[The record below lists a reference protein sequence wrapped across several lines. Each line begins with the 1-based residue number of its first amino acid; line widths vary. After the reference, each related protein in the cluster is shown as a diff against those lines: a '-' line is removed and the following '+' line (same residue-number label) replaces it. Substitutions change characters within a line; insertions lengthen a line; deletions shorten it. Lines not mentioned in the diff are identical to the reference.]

1 MCKTFYCYIPYITS
15 SVTIEGDSL
24 YPFLSPLCH
33 FLLGNHYSIF
43 YIYGFIFFW
52 FSLLIYLVLFFFYIL
67 QMSVIIQFLSFSIWV
82 ISLSTKPSRSSMLSQ
97 MTIFHISSGLLL
109 IVFHRVCGYS
119 RSIVFPYNPNFL
131 TKNFCNLAGGLP
143 VEAPT
148 AIL

>member
-1 MCKTFYCYIPYITS
+1 MCKTFYCYILYITS

-82 ISLSTKPSRSSMLSQ
+82 ISLRILPSSSIHVVTNGKISSFYDWIVFDFTYIYHIFFIHSSIDGHLVC
-97 MTIFHISSGLLL
+97 FHI
-109 IVFHRVCGYS
+109 
-119 RSIVFPYNPNFL
+119 
-131 TKNFCNLAGGLP
+131 LA
-143 VEAPT
+143 
-148 AIL
+148 IIIMIQWI